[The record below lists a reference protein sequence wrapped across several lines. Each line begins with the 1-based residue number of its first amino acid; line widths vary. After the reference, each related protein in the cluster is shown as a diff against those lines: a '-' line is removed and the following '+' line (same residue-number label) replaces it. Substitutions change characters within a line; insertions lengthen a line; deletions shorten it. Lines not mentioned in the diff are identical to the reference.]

1 MSNNK
6 VPIQWAVEKADGT
19 KEEIDPSRFA
29 QKEAPLIA
37 DSAQL
42 EAQFRN
48 IMERKGRE
56 CGNCRYFSEPSDPEL
71 QALMVKSKALQVIE
85 NEAQIPGRYAT
96 PLMQGLCHL
105 ESWYDRRGGK
115 LHFTP
120 ANAYCGNHA
129 PKNRLVSFLGKLG
142 GR

>member
-1 MSNNK
+1 MSNK
-6 VPIQWAVEKADGT
+6 VPVSWSVQKLDGST
-19 KEEIDPSRFA
+19 EEVDQSRIG
-29 QKEAPLIA
+29 QKEVKLVT

-42 EAQFRN
+42 EAQFKVM
-48 IMERKGRE
+48 MERKGRE
-56 CGNCRYFSEPSDPEL
+56 CGNCRYFSPPDDPEV
-71 QALMVKSKALQVIE
+71 QALMVESKALAVIE

-105 ESWYDRRGGK
+105 ESWYDKRKGGAF
-115 LHFTP
+115 HFTP

-129 PKNRLVSFLGKLG
+129 PKNRLVSFLGKLS